1 MMKTKLFLLFCLLA
15 FMAGSTLY
23 AQHSAQAVFS
33 IEGTY
38 DASGFLEL
46 VKEKTGCRI
55 AYKESDLKNSRRVL
69 LDYQKKPLDVILK
82 DASEK
87 YGLLFVKHGN
97 QLIVKKRKLLLS
109 VSKEQSAP
117 VAKDTVRSFYMQE
130 VVKTAPRIDKP
141 RNPQMG
147 MTVMDDNAIRNVPTL
162 LGEPDV
168 IKALQLQPGV
178 SAGTEGFA
186 GMFVRGGENDE
197 NLFLIDGCSIYHTNH
212 LGGLFSPF
220 NANAV
225 SHLTF
230 YKSAFPARYGGRLSS
245 VTDLS
250 MKSGDYESWHG
261 NFTMGLTSANV
272 SFSGPLVKD
281 QTSLFVALRRSWL
294 ELVSVP
300 ALAIINASKKKSGEK
315 VIAGYNF
322 TDFNLKLSHRLRRFG
337 TLSLLGYYG
346 HDRLKMGEHRFSN
359 DGEDTDP
366 YFHKNENRLGWGNM
380 LTSLRWHLPI
390 NTLFAYNMKASY
402 TRYQSDF
409 RKTVETV
416 SGREGKNGYENNG
429 SRTESRN
436 AIHDLS
442 VDASLAFIPSDRT
455 IIRLGTQY
463 THHRYTPEEE
473 IQEST
478 SLPSGN
484 GDNESRVIA
493 NEWNAYLEG
502 DLEVFHWLRFN
513 AGMHGS
519 FFRVEGKQYQVFE
532 PRVSADFRLSPV
544 VSLKAG
550 YARMSQFVQQV
561 SDNYISLPTDY
572 WLPITRNFS
581 PLTSDQFSA
590 GIYVSPDK
598 KYTFSVEGYYKKMDH
613 LLEYRDDYKDLQVTS
628 WEDRLTSGSGRAYGA
643 DFQAEADFGKLHGFI
658 GYGLMWSDRL
668 FADQNEGKRFPSKYD
683 NRHKVTL
690 SATWK
695 CSERVELNA
704 GWVFMTGNRVTL
716 SLENYSYPDG
726 YPTNIVPSYPHKDE
740 EMLDYYAGKNN
751 VRLPAY
757 HRLDVGINIY
767 RSLRRGRTGI
777 WNVSLYNAYSRMN
790 PIMIEKNNQ
799 KQSMDGTPLAPR
811 FRQFALFP
819 IIPSVSY
826 TYKF

>member
-1 MMKTKLFLLFCLLA
+1 MKTKLFLLFCLLA

-147 MTVMDDNAIRNVPTL
+147 MTVMDDNAIQNVPTL

-484 GDNESRVIA
+484 GNNESRVIA

-668 FADQNEGKRFPSKYD
+668 FADQNGGKRFPSKYD

>member
-1 MMKTKLFLLFCLLA
+1 MKTKLFLLFCLLA

-186 GMFVRGGENDE
+186 GMFVWGGENDE

-484 GDNESRVIA
+484 GNNESRVIA

-668 FADQNEGKRFPSKYD
+668 FADQNGGKRFPSKYD

>member
-300 ALAIINASKKKSGEK
+300 ALAIINASKMKSGEK

-484 GDNESRVIA
+484 GNNESRVIA

-668 FADQNEGKRFPSKYD
+668 FADQNGGKRFPSKYD

>member
-1 MMKTKLFLLFCLLA
+1 MKTKLFLLFCLLA

-250 MKSGDYESWHG
+250 MKSRDYESWHG

-668 FADQNEGKRFPSKYD
+668 FADQNGGKRFPSKYD

>member
-1 MMKTKLFLLFCLLA
+1 MKTKLFLLFCLLA

-598 KYTFSVEGYYKKMDH
+598 KYTFSVEGYYKKMGH

-668 FADQNEGKRFPSKYD
+668 FADQNGGKRFPSKYD

>member
-1 MMKTKLFLLFCLLA
+1 MKTKLFLLFCLLA

-484 GDNESRVIA
+484 GNNESRVIA

-598 KYTFSVEGYYKKMDH
+598 KYTFSVEGYYKKMGH

-668 FADQNEGKRFPSKYD
+668 FADQNGGKRFPSKYD

-757 HRLDVGINIY
+757 HRLDVSINIY

>member
-1 MMKTKLFLLFCLLA
+1 MKTKLFLLFCLLA

-109 VSKEQSAP
+109 VSKEQSTP

-484 GDNESRVIA
+484 GNNESRVIA

-668 FADQNEGKRFPSKYD
+668 FADQNGGKRFPSKYD

-716 SLENYSYPDG
+716 SLDNYSYPDG

>member
-1 MMKTKLFLLFCLLA
+1 MKTKLFLLFCLLA

-261 NFTMGLTSANV
+261 SFTMGLTSANV

-484 GDNESRVIA
+484 GNNESRVIA

>member
-1 MMKTKLFLLFCLLA
+1 MKTKLFLLFCLLA

-315 VIAGYNF
+315 VISGYNF

-668 FADQNEGKRFPSKYD
+668 FADQNGGKRFPSKYD

>member
-1 MMKTKLFLLFCLLA
+1 MKTKLFLLFCLLA

-442 VDASLAFIPSDRT
+442 VDASLAFIPSDQT

-484 GDNESRVIA
+484 GNNESRVIA

-668 FADQNEGKRFPSKYD
+668 FADQNGGKRFPSKYD

-695 CSERVELNA
+695 GSERVELNA

>member
-442 VDASLAFIPSDRT
+442 VDASLAFIPSDQT

-484 GDNESRVIA
+484 GNNESRVIA

-668 FADQNEGKRFPSKYD
+668 FADQNGGKRFPSKYD

>member
-1 MMKTKLFLLFCLLA
+1 MKTKLFLLFCLLA

-147 MTVMDDNAIRNVPTL
+147 ITVMDDNAIRNVPTL

-668 FADQNEGKRFPSKYD
+668 FADQNGGKRFPSKYD

>member
-141 RNPQMG
+141 RNPQME

-390 NTLFAYNMKASY
+390 NTLFAYNMKTSY

-429 SRTESRN
+429 SRTENRN

-442 VDASLAFIPSDRT
+442 VDASLAFIPSDRI

-484 GDNESRVIA
+484 GNNESRVIA

-502 DLEVFHWLRFN
+502 DLEVFQWLRFN

-668 FADQNEGKRFPSKYD
+668 FADQNGGKRFPSKYD

>member
-1 MMKTKLFLLFCLLA
+1 MKTKLFLLFCLLA

-668 FADQNEGKRFPSKYD
+668 FADQNGGKRFPSKYD

>member
-1 MMKTKLFLLFCLLA
+1 MKTKLFLLSCLLA
-15 FMAGSTLY
+15 FMAGSSLY
-23 AQHSAQAVFS
+23 AQHSAQSVFS

-55 AYKESDLKNSRRVL
+55 AYKESDLKNSRRIR
-69 LDYQKKPLDVILK
+69 LDYQKKPLDIILK

-97 QLIVKKRKLLLS
+97 QLIVKKRTQSPS

-186 GMFVRGGENDE
+186 GMLVRGGENDK

-261 NFTMGLTSANV
+261 NFTVGLTSANV

-390 NTLFAYNMKASY
+390 NTLFAYNMKTSY

-429 SRTESRN
+429 SRTENRN

-442 VDASLAFIPSDRT
+442 VDASLAFIPSDRI

-484 GDNESRVIA
+484 GNNESRVIA

-502 DLEVFHWLRFN
+502 DLEVFQWLRFN

-668 FADQNEGKRFPSKYD
+668 FADQNGGKRFPSKYD

-799 KQSMDGTPLAPR
+799 KQSMNGTPLAPR

>member
-1 MMKTKLFLLFCLLA
+1 MKTKLFLLFCLLA

-109 VSKEQSAP
+109 VSKEQSTP

-442 VDASLAFIPSDRT
+442 VDASLAFIPSNRT

-668 FADQNEGKRFPSKYD
+668 FADQNGGKRFPSKYD

>member
-1 MMKTKLFLLFCLLA
+1 MKTKLFLLFCLLA

-109 VSKEQSAP
+109 VSKEQSTP

-197 NLFLIDGCSIYHTNH
+197 NLFLIDGCPIYHTNH

-484 GDNESRVIA
+484 GNNESRVIA

-598 KYTFSVEGYYKKMDH
+598 KYTFSLEGYYKKMDH
-613 LLEYRDDYKDLQVTS
+613 LLEYRDDYKDLQVTP

-668 FADQNEGKRFPSKYD
+668 FADQNGGKRFPSKYD

-757 HRLDVGINIY
+757 HRLDVSINIY

>member
-1 MMKTKLFLLFCLLA
+1 MKTKLFLLFCLLA

-484 GDNESRVIA
+484 GNNESRVIA

>member
-1 MMKTKLFLLFCLLA
+1 MKTKLFLLFCLLA

-436 AIHDLS
+436 AIHDIS

-484 GDNESRVIA
+484 GNNESRVIA

-668 FADQNEGKRFPSKYD
+668 FADQNGGKRFPSKYD

-757 HRLDVGINIY
+757 HRLDVSINIY

>member
-1 MMKTKLFLLFCLLA
+1 MKTKLFLLFCLLA

-55 AYKESDLKNSRRVL
+55 AYKESDLKNSRTVL

-109 VSKEQSAP
+109 VSKEQSTP

-442 VDASLAFIPSDRT
+442 VDASLAFIPSDQT

-484 GDNESRVIA
+484 GNNESRVIA

-668 FADQNEGKRFPSKYD
+668 FADQNGGKRFPSKYD

>member
-1 MMKTKLFLLFCLLA
+1 MKTKLFLLFCLLA

-380 LTSLRWHLPI
+380 QTSLRWHLPI

-668 FADQNEGKRFPSKYD
+668 FADQNGGKRFPSKYD

>member
-390 NTLFAYNMKASY
+390 NTLFAYNMKTSY

-429 SRTESRN
+429 SRTENRN

-442 VDASLAFIPSDRT
+442 VDASLAFIPSDRI

-484 GDNESRVIA
+484 GNNESRVIA

-502 DLEVFHWLRFN
+502 DLEVFQWLRFN

-643 DFQAEADFGKLHGFI
+643 DFQAEDDFGKLHGFI

-668 FADQNEGKRFPSKYD
+668 FADQNGGKRFPSKYD

>member
-1 MMKTKLFLLFCLLA
+1 MKTKLFLLFCLLA

-272 SFSGPLVKD
+272 SFSSPLVKD

-366 YFHKNENRLGWGNM
+366 YLHKNENRLGWGNM

-668 FADQNEGKRFPSKYD
+668 FADQNGGKRFPSKYD

>member
-1 MMKTKLFLLFCLLA
+1 
-15 FMAGSTLY
+15 
-23 AQHSAQAVFS
+23 
-33 IEGTY
+33 
-38 DASGFLEL
+38 
-46 VKEKTGCRI
+46 
-55 AYKESDLKNSRRVL
+55 
-69 LDYQKKPLDVILK
+69 
-82 DASEK
+82 
-87 YGLLFVKHGN
+87 
-97 QLIVKKRKLLLS
+97 
-109 VSKEQSAP
+109 
-117 VAKDTVRSFYMQE
+117 
-130 VVKTAPRIDKP
+130 
-141 RNPQMG
+141 MG
-147 MTVMDDNAIRNVPTL
+147 
-162 LGEPDV
+162 
-168 IKALQLQPGV
+168 
-178 SAGTEGFA
+178 
-186 GMFVRGGENDE
+186 
-197 NLFLIDGCSIYHTNH
+197 
-212 LGGLFSPF
+212 
-220 NANAV
+220 
-225 SHLTF
+225 
-230 YKSAFPARYGGRLSS
+230 
-245 VTDLS
+245 
-250 MKSGDYESWHG
+250 
-261 NFTMGLTSANV
+261 
-272 SFSGPLVKD
+272 
-281 QTSLFVALRRSWL
+281 
-294 ELVSVP
+294 
-300 ALAIINASKKKSGEK
+300 
-315 VIAGYNF
+315 
-322 TDFNLKLSHRLRRFG
+322 RFG

-346 HDRLKMGEHRFSN
+346 HDRLKMGEQRFSSN
-359 DGEDTDP
+359 GEDTDP

-390 NTLFAYNMKASY
+390 NTLFAYNMKTSY

-429 SRTESRN
+429 SRTENRN

-442 VDASLAFIPSDRT
+442 VDASLAFIPSDRI

-484 GDNESRVIA
+484 GNNESRVIA

-502 DLEVFHWLRFN
+502 DLEVFQWLRFN

-668 FADQNEGKRFPSKYD
+668 FADLNRGKRFPSKYD
-683 NRHKVTL
+683 NRHKITL

-716 SLENYSYPDG
+716 SLENYPYPDG

-740 EMLDYYAGKNN
+740 EMPDYYAGKNN

-767 RSLRRGRTGI
+767 RPLRRGRTGI

-819 IIPSVSY
+819 VIPSVSY

>member
-1 MMKTKLFLLFCLLA
+1 MKTKLFLLFCLLA

-442 VDASLAFIPSDRT
+442 VDASLAFIPSDQT

-484 GDNESRVIA
+484 GNNESRVIA

-598 KYTFSVEGYYKKMDH
+598 KYNFSVEGYYKKMDH

-668 FADQNEGKRFPSKYD
+668 FADQNGGKRFPSKYD

>member
-1 MMKTKLFLLFCLLA
+1 MKTKLFLLFCLLA

-55 AYKESDLKNSRRVL
+55 AYKESDLKNSRRVR

-97 QLIVKKRKLLLS
+97 QLIIKKRKLLLS

-141 RNPQMG
+141 RSPQMG

-261 NFTMGLTSANV
+261 NFTVGLTSANV

-390 NTLFAYNMKASY
+390 NTLFAYNMKTSY

-429 SRTESRN
+429 SRTENRN

-442 VDASLAFIPSDRT
+442 VDASLAFIPSDRI

-484 GDNESRVIA
+484 GNNESRVIA

-502 DLEVFHWLRFN
+502 DLEVFQWLRFN

-590 GIYVSPDK
+590 GIYVSADK

-668 FADQNEGKRFPSKYD
+668 FADQNGGKRFPSKYD

-777 WNVSLYNAYSRMN
+777 WNVSLYNACSRMN

>member
-1 MMKTKLFLLFCLLA
+1 MKTKLFLLFCLLA

-109 VSKEQSAP
+109 VSKEQSTP

-322 TDFNLKLSHRLRRFG
+322 TDFNLKLSHLLRRFG

-442 VDASLAFIPSDRT
+442 VDASLAFIPSDQT

-484 GDNESRVIA
+484 GNNESRVIA

-668 FADQNEGKRFPSKYD
+668 FADQNGGKRFPSKYD

>member
-1 MMKTKLFLLFCLLA
+1 MKTKLFLLFCLLA

-55 AYKESDLKNSRRVL
+55 AYKESDLKNSRRVR

-141 RNPQMG
+141 RSPQMG

-261 NFTMGLTSANV
+261 NFTVGLTSANV

-390 NTLFAYNMKASY
+390 NTLFAYNMKTSY

-484 GDNESRVIA
+484 GNNESRVIA

-668 FADQNEGKRFPSKYD
+668 FADQNGGKRFPSKYD

-757 HRLDVGINIY
+757 HRLDVSINIY

>member
-1 MMKTKLFLLFCLLA
+1 MKTKLFLLFCLLA

-55 AYKESDLKNSRRVL
+55 AYKESDLKNSRRVR

-97 QLIVKKRKLLLS
+97 QLIIKKRKLLLS

-141 RNPQMG
+141 RSPQMG

-197 NLFLIDGCSIYHTNH
+197 NLFLIDGYSIYHTNH

-261 NFTMGLTSANV
+261 NFTVGLTSANV

-390 NTLFAYNMKASY
+390 NTLFAYNMKTSY

-429 SRTESRN
+429 SRTENRN

-442 VDASLAFIPSDRT
+442 VDASLAFIPSDRI

-484 GDNESRVIA
+484 GNNESRVIA

-502 DLEVFHWLRFN
+502 DLEVFQWLRFN

-668 FADQNEGKRFPSKYD
+668 FADQNGGKRFPSKYD

>member
-1 MMKTKLFLLFCLLA
+1 MKTKLFLLFCLLA
-15 FMAGSTLY
+15 FMARSTLY

-484 GDNESRVIA
+484 GNNESRVIA

-668 FADQNEGKRFPSKYD
+668 FADQNGGKRFPSKYD

>member
-1 MMKTKLFLLFCLLA
+1 MKTKLFLLSCLLA
-15 FMAGSTLY
+15 FMAGSSLY
-23 AQHSAQAVFS
+23 AQHSAQSVFS

-55 AYKESDLKNSRRVL
+55 AYKESDLKNSRRIR
-69 LDYQKKPLDVILK
+69 LDYQKKPLDIILK

-97 QLIVKKRKLLLS
+97 QLIVKKRTQSPS

-261 NFTMGLTSANV
+261 NFTVGLTSANV

-300 ALAIINASKKKSGEK
+300 TLAIINASKKKSGEK

-390 NTLFAYNMKASY
+390 NTLFAYNMKTSY

-429 SRTESRN
+429 SRTENRN

-442 VDASLAFIPSDRT
+442 VDASLAFIPSDRI

-484 GDNESRVIA
+484 GNNESRVIA

-502 DLEVFHWLRFN
+502 DLEVFQWLRFN

-668 FADQNEGKRFPSKYD
+668 FADQNGGKRFPSKYD

-799 KQSMDGTPLAPR
+799 KQSMNGTPLAPR

>member
-1 MMKTKLFLLFCLLA
+1 MKTKLFLLFCLLA

-117 VAKDTVRSFYMQE
+117 AAKDTVRSFYMQE

-484 GDNESRVIA
+484 GNNESRVIA

-598 KYTFSVEGYYKKMDH
+598 KYTFSVEGYYKKMGH

-668 FADQNEGKRFPSKYD
+668 FADQNGGKRFPSKYD

>member
-1 MMKTKLFLLFCLLA
+1 MKTKLFLLFCLLA

-147 MTVMDDNAIRNVPTL
+147 MTVMDDNDIRNVPTL

-168 IKALQLQPGV
+168 IKALQLQLGV

-484 GDNESRVIA
+484 GNNESRVIA

-668 FADQNEGKRFPSKYD
+668 FADQNGGKRFPSKYD

>member
-1 MMKTKLFLLFCLLA
+1 MKTKLFLLFCLLA

-294 ELVSVP
+294 ELVFVP

>member
-1 MMKTKLFLLFCLLA
+1 MKTKLFLLFCLLA

-55 AYKESDLKNSRRVL
+55 AYKESDLKNSRKVL

-442 VDASLAFIPSDRT
+442 VDASLAFIPSDQT

-668 FADQNEGKRFPSKYD
+668 FADQNGGKRFPSKYD

>member
-1 MMKTKLFLLFCLLA
+1 MKTKLFLLFCLLA

-109 VSKEQSAP
+109 VSKEQSTP

-359 DGEDTDP
+359 DGEDTNP

-442 VDASLAFIPSDRT
+442 VDASLAFIPSDQT

-484 GDNESRVIA
+484 GNNESRVIA

-668 FADQNEGKRFPSKYD
+668 FADQNGGKRFPSKYD